1 MRRIAAFFSSLAIL
15 FACESNTPDHKEL
28 PEAKPVEIR
37 LKAKVATDNSFALDL
52 LKATCASSGETNVF
66 ISPLSVSMALNM
78 TLNGAA
84 GETAGQMK
92 DALRASAYRM
102 EQINEYSKSLMDA
115 LPEVDPSTQ
124 LTVANSIWY
133 REGFAVKNDFI
144 GINRENYSAEI
155 RPLDF
160 RLPDAVKQINNW
172 CALQTNGKI
181 KEIIASPLPGDAL
194 MYLINAV
201 YFKGIWMS
209 RFDKKNTREADFYP
223 AGGAPLKVDMMCQEA
238 GFNYCSDTQ
247 GGYLELP
254 YGNNAFSMI
263 LMLPHE
269 GKTADDLLRHLD
281 SDSWN
286 DALAGMYGTKVN
298 LQLPRFR
305 MECKYEM
312 QEGILPEMGMIL
324 PFTPEAADFSGI
336 SETPLFISKVIHK
349 TFVEVNEEGTEAAAV
364 TSVEMGLGSP
374 GPVEI
379 KPVDYIVN
387 RPFLFAIRENS
398 TGVILFTGK
407 IGAVTAAGK

>member
-1 MRRIAAFFSSLAIL
+1 MRRITAFSSFLAIL
-15 FACESNTPDHKEL
+15 FACESNTPDNKEL

-66 ISPLSVSMALNM
+66 ISPLSVSMALSM
-78 TLNGAA
+78 TLNGAG

-92 DALRASAYRM
+92 DALRASDYPM

-124 LTVANSIWY
+124 LTIANSIWY
-133 REGFAVKNDFI
+133 REGFSVKNDFL
-144 GINRENYSAEI
+144 GVNRENYSAEI

-160 RLPDAVKQINNW
+160 SLPDAVKQINNW

-181 KEIIASPLPGDAL
+181 KEIIAPPLPGDAL

-223 AGGAPLKVDMMCQEA
+223 AGGAPLKVDMMRQEA
-238 GFNYCSDTQ
+238 GFNYRSDAQ
-247 GGYLELP
+247 GEYLELP

-263 LMLPHE
+263 LLLPHE
-269 GKTADDLLRHLD
+269 GKTTDDLLGHLD
-281 SDSWN
+281 GDSWN
-286 DALAGMYGTKVN
+286 EMVANMYNAEVN
-298 LQLPRFR
+298 LQLPRFKA
-305 MECKYEM
+305 ECKYEM
-312 QEGILPEMGMIL
+312 QDGILPEMGMIL
-324 PFTPEAADFSGI
+324 PFTPAADFSGI
-336 SETPLFISKVIHK
+336 SETPLLISKVIHK
-349 TFVEVNEEGTEAAAV
+349 TFVEVNEEGAEAAAA
-364 TSVEMGLGSP
+364 TSVEMLIGSP

-398 TGVILFTGK
+398 TGVILFIGK
-407 IGAVTAAGK
+407 MGAVTAGK